1 MKEIFDIQQPTI
13 SYCDLKQVYVRVNEE
28 EIQVEE
34 YNNPMEEGG
43 EPTLVTKYQYDVV
56 LTTVDYPTE
65 EHVVAKMKELKNNDI
80 MAYDSSSEVNSFTFR
95 GVEMWLDKDTRNGL
109 VMRLNAEKEAG
120 HITTTLWLGTQS
132 FTLGVDEGLQLLA
145 ALELYASA
153 CFDNTSSHL
162 AAVEQLD
169 DVEDIFNY
177 DYKTGYPEKLII
189 NDIEEL
195 SK

>member
-1 MKEIFDIQQPTI
+1 MKEVFDIQQPKI
-13 SYCDLKQVYVRVNEE
+13 SYCDFKQVYVRVNEE

-34 YNNPMEEGG
+34 YNSMENGD
-43 EPTLVTKYQYDVV
+43 EPKFVTKYQYDVV

-65 EHVVAKMKELKNNDI
+65 DHVVAKMKDLKNNEI
-80 MAYDSSSEVNSFTFR
+80 LAYDSSSEVNSFTFQ

-109 VMRLNAEKEAG
+109 IMRLNAEKAAG
-120 HITTTLWLGTQS
+120 QTETTLWFGTMS
-132 FTLGVDEGLQLLA
+132 FTLGIDEGLQLLS

-162 AAVEQLD
+162 AEVEKLT

-177 DYKTGYPEKLII
+177 DYKAGYPEKLVI
-189 NDIEEL
+189 DTLL
-195 SK
+195 SD

>member
-28 EIQVEE
+28 EVQVEE
-34 YNNPMEEGG
+34 YDHMEEGG

-65 EHVVAKMKELKNNDI
+65 EHVVAKMKELKIADI
-80 MAYDSSSEVNSFTFR
+80 NAYDTSSNVNSFTYH

-109 VMRLNAEKEAG
+109 IMRLNAEKAVGKTE
-120 HITTTLWLGTQS
+120 TTLWFGTIS
-132 FTLGVDEGLQLLA
+132 FTIGIDDGLQLLTL
-145 ALELYASA
+145 LEVYASA
-153 CFDNTSSHL
+153 CYDNTASHI
-162 AAVEQLD
+162 AAVEALN

-177 DYKTGYPEKLII
+177 DYTIGYPPKIVIEDVVRGI
-189 NDIEEL
+189 N
-195 SK
+195 

>member
-1 MKEIFDIQQPTI
+1 MKEVFDIKQPKI

-34 YNNPMEEGG
+34 YDGMESG
-43 EPTLVTKYQYDVV
+43 EEPRLVTKFQYDVV

-65 EHVVAKMKELKNNDI
+65 AHVISKMKELKHNEI
-80 MAYDSSSEVNSFTFR
+80 IEYDSSSEVNSFIFK

-109 VMRLNAEKEAG
+109 IMRLNAEKAAG
-120 HITTTLWLGTQS
+120 RVETTLWFKTMS
-132 FTLGVDEGLQLLA
+132 FTLGIDEGLQLLG

-153 CFDNTSSHL
+153 CFDNTSNHL
-162 AAVEQLD
+162 AELEKLS

-177 DYKTGYPEKLII
+177 DYKSGYPEKLVI
-189 NDIEEL
+189 DAQA
-195 SK
+195 K